1 MSYLTCQDLAVGYAS
16 EVVARHI
23 TFEVN
28 SGDLV
33 CILGENGTG
42 KSTLVKTILG
52 LRDPYAGE
60 LSFSDGA
67 TKHTVGYLPQ
77 QGETQRDFPA
87 SVEEIVLSG
96 CLSHLGKRHFFR
108 NPERELAAE
117 QMRRVHVDD
126 LAKRPFSRLSGGQQ
140 QRVLIARA
148 LCAATKLL
156 VLDEPTTGLD
166 PKSAAMLYETIDD
179 LRAEGMGVISVSH
192 DVQQATEHASHVLV
206 VGERPFFGT
215 TAEWRETFMGVA

>member
-1 MSYLTCQDLAVGYAS
+1 M
-16 EVVARHI
+16 
-23 TFEVN
+23 
-28 SGDLV
+28 
-33 CILGENGTG
+33 
-42 KSTLVKTILG
+42 
-52 LRDPYAGE
+52 
-60 LSFSDGA
+60 
-67 TKHTVGYLPQ
+67 
-77 QGETQRDFPA
+77 
-87 SVEEIVLSG
+87 
-96 CLSHLGKRHFFR
+96 SHLGKRHFYR